1 MNTAN
6 ADTSPRT
13 LRILISLLAGNLL
26 FLTACST
33 SSGGTSSEPTI
44 AVVGDQ
50 PADGQPE
57 QLELASTLGR
67 EVIVDLPASG
77 GTGYTWSMTAHSEG
91 LELTKPPTTA
101 PVRNALPGG
110 PTLTSFTLKMT
121 GTGRQTA
128 RLELAR
134 TWEAET
140 PAARVVNVVINV
152 DEAR

>member
-1 MNTAN
+1 M
-6 ADTSPRT
+6 SPGT

-26 FLTACST
+26 FLPACST
-33 SSGGTSSEPTI
+33 PSGGTGSEPTV

-50 PADGQPE
+50 PPDGQPE
-57 QLELASTLGR
+57 QLELVSEIGR
-67 EVIVDLPASG
+67 EVIVDLPANG

-91 LELTKPPTTA
+91 IELTKPPTTE
-101 PVRNALPGG
+101 PVRSNLPGG

-140 PAARVVNVVINV
+140 PAARIVNVVINV